1 MDDVTVLITGISG
14 FIAKH
19 CAVELLTHGYRV
31 RGTVRSAGKVD
42 GVRKTLAEHADA
54 SRLEFVVADLGSDA
68 GWPDATQGVHG
79 VLHVASP
86 FPLAQPKDEGELIRP
101 AVDGTLRVLRAAK
114 AAGVKRFVQTSST
127 VAVIFGHGSSHS
139 GAYTEADWT
148 DVDAPHVTAYAK
160 SKTLAERAAR
170 EFVARQWPALHY
182 ASVNPGLVLGPLLD
196 SDAGSSADLIAS
208 CLRGKYP
215 GCPRLSFPV
224 VDVRDVALAH
234 RLALESEA
242 ACGGRFLATSGAVWF
257 KDLMR
262 PIKDSLGAR
271 GRKVPTRELP
281 DFLVK
286 LVSIFDPASRPI
298 VPDLGI
304 EFPIDNSTTC
314 RTLGMAFRPHTES
327 GPAMAES
334 LLQLGLVQT

>member
-1 MDDVTVLITGISG
+1 MNEVTVLVTGISG

-19 CAVELLTHGYRV
+19 CAVELLKHGYRV
-31 RGTVRSAGKVD
+31 RGTLRSPDKTDAVR
-42 GVRKTLAEHADA
+42 RTLAAHTDA
-54 SRLEFVVADLGSDA
+54 SRLEFVVADLLSDA
-68 GWPDATQGVHG
+68 GWTEATQGVHG
-79 VLHVASP
+79 VLHLASP
-86 FPLAQPKDEGELIRP
+86 FPLAQPNDEGELIRP

-127 VAVIFGHGSSHS
+127 VAVIFGHGDSHP

-148 DVDAPHVTAYAK
+148 DVDGPHVTAYAK

-170 EFVARQWPALHY
+170 DFIANECPALHY

-224 VDVRDVALAH
+224 VDVRDVAQAH
-234 RLALESEA
+234 RLALESDA
-242 ACGGRFLATSGAVWF
+242 PSGARFLATSGAVWF

-262 PIKDSLGAR
+262 PIKDSLGERA
-271 GRKVPTRELP
+271 RKVPTRELP
-281 DFLVK
+281 NFMVK
-286 LVSIFDPASRPI
+286 LVAIFDPDSRPI
-298 VPDLGI
+298 VPDLGVDYR
-304 EFPIDNSTTC
+304 IDNSATC
-314 RTLGMAFRPHTES
+314 KTLGMDFRPYTES

-334 LLQLGLVQT
+334 LLRLGVV